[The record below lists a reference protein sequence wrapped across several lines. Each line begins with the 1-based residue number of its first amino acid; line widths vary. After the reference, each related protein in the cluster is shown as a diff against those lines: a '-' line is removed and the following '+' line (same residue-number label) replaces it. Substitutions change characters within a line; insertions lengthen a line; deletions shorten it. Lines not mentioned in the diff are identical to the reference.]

1 MESSFGWPPDIEWT
15 GCRERFT
22 LLQARPMTTAAP
34 AEDDKRGWYLTLR
47 PGMARLR
54 QLRTRV
60 AEELIPALEAEGTR
74 LAAEDLE
81 ARTPEQ
87 LAEAIE
93 ERVASVQQWTKT

>member
-1 MESSFGWPPDIEWT
+1 LLRLLRAVQALFAWPPDIEWP

-22 LLQARPMTTAAP
+22 LLQARPITTVAP
-34 AEDDKRGWYLTLR
+34 ARDDKRGGYLTLR

-54 QLRTRV
+54 KLRTRV
-60 AEELIPALEAEGTR
+60 AEELIPALQAEGTR

-87 LAEAIE
+87 LAEAIKD
-93 ERVASVQQWTKT
+93 RLA